1 MSLLAFSSS
10 SSGRFVVEA
19 RDRIWRPSRSEAARV
34 GSLAVTRTCARGRAK
49 GVILI
54 AYDGSKDA
62 PAPAAIDLAGKR
74 DRARLAW
81 LTGIK
86 SLLLGSVSHAV
97 LQHADRPVIVVPSS
111 EVAHE
116 RAARRR

>member
-34 GSLAVTRTCARGRAK
+34 RSLAVTLTCTRGRAK

-54 AYDGSKDA
+54 AYDGSKD
-62 PAPAAIDLAGKR
+62 APAAIDLAGKR

-97 LQHADRPVIVVPSS
+97 RQHTDRPVIVVPSS

-116 RAARRR
+116 RAAHRR